1 MNSGFQHTIFNHEV
15 SPPDHCWEK
24 ITRELDDSALQHT
37 FPKKLQEAAIT
48 PPAHAW
54 EKIAAE
60 LESSSTASAIAAK
73 LQQAAV
79 MPPPYVWDNI
89 ETELDNEQ
97 SQTPKRNRS
106 LLRYAAAAA
115 ILGLLAWGAS
125 FLLNNNDTDT
135 TAGLQPNSKTD
146 TTEPVITAQ
155 PPIPGED
162 VAAISAEAAIEEARN
177 DAALEASKKT
187 YARLDVNTVQ
197 KKIKN
202 VSAFNFGVTTD
213 DEYDGNAVDKTT
225 DISKRYIVLMTPD
238 GHFIRMSK
246 KLKDLVCCISGEEMD
261 EACLDQLKRWREK
274 ILSSSAIHAPGNFAD
289 ILNLVTSMQDN
300 NQ

>member
-15 SPPDHCWEK
+15 APPDHCWEK
-24 ITRELDDSALQHT
+24 ITRELDDSALHYS

-48 PPAHAW
+48 PPANTW
-54 EKIAAE
+54 DKIAAE
-60 LESSSTASAIAAK
+60 LAGSSSVSVIAAK

-89 ETELDNEQ
+89 ETELDNTQ
-97 SQTPKRNRS
+97 YKTPKRNRS
-106 LLRYAAAAA
+106 ILRYAAAAVMM
-115 ILGLLAWGAS
+115 GLLAWGAS
-125 FLLNNNDTDT
+125 LLLNNNNIDT
-135 TAGLQPNSKTD
+135 TAGLSPANKTD
-146 TTEPVITAQ
+146 STEPVITAQ

-162 VAAISAEAAIEEARN
+162 VATISAEAAIEEARN

-202 VSAFNFGVTTD
+202 VSAFNFGVTAE
-213 DEYDGNAVDKTT
+213 DEYDENAVDKST
-225 DISKRYIVLMTPD
+225 DISKRYIILMTPD